1 MGLTPGGRPKNAG
14 RIEIMTRRNFVSA
27 AATVAAAAGARLSAF
42 QAPDREKAMQAILA
56 RIKPP
61 QFADRTFDIT
71 KYGASPGAEK
81 DSSDA
86 IAKAIDA
93 CAKAGGG
100 RVVVPRG
107 EFLTGPVHLKSNVNL
122 HLDEGS
128 VLKFS
133 RDMKQ
138 YLPPV
143 LTRFE
148 GTECMNYSPFIYAY
162 EQNNIAVTGAGM
174 LDGQADK
181 DHWWQLRAN
190 AKEDADALVAMG
202 DKDVPVSRRVF
213 GEGHNLRPNFVQ
225 PYRCNN
231 VLIEGISIRNSP
243 MWELNPVLCRNVTV
257 RNVKIATFGPNNDG
271 CDPEA
276 STDVLIEGCTFET
289 GDDCI
294 AIKSGRNRDG
304 RRIGVACEN
313 LIIRNCTMKDGHGGV
328 SLGSEGSGGIHNVF
342 VDDCRMDSPRLQR
355 ALRLKT
361 NSFRGGSYENVY
373 FTNITVGQ
381 VAEAVI
387 EVDFFYP
394 EYANREGRGGPFQ
407 PLVKNVVV
415 EHVTSQTSKR
425 AVYLRGYE
433 NAPVSGVRI
442 AHCSFNNVSQDDV
455 IENVKGL
462 ELDDVKRNGKEMK
475 A

>member
-1 MGLTPGGRPKNAG
+1 
-14 RIEIMTRRNFVSA
+14 MTRRRFVGGA
-27 AATVAAAAGARLSAF
+27 AAIATVAGYRLPAY
-42 QAPDREKAMQAILA
+42 QADRVKEILTRIRAPQFPDRV
-56 RIKPP
+56 
-61 QFADRTFDIT
+61 FDIT
-71 KYGASPGAEK
+71 KYGAVAGAQK
-81 DSSDA
+81 DSSEA

-93 CAKAGGG
+93 CSKAGGG
-100 RVVVPRG
+100 RVVAPRG
-107 EFLTGPVHLKSNVNL
+107 EFLTGPIHLKSNVNL
-122 HLDEGS
+122 HLDDGS

-133 RDMKQ
+133 PDSKQ
-138 YLPPV
+138 YLPLV

-148 GTECMNYSPFIYAY
+148 GTECMNYSPLIYAF
-162 EQNNIAVTGAGM
+162 EQNNIAVTGTGM

-181 DHWWQLRAN
+181 DHWWPLA
-190 AKEDADALVAMG
+190 AKSKDDADTLVAMG
-202 DKDVPVSRRVF
+202 DKDVPVSQRIF
-213 GEGHNLRPNFVQ
+213 GEGHNLRPSFVQ
-225 PYRCNN
+225 PYGCTN
-231 VLIEGISIRNSP
+231 VLIEGVSMRNSP

-257 RNVKIATFGPNNDG
+257 RGVKIASFGRNNDG
-271 CDPEA
+271 CDPES
-276 STDVLIEGCTFET
+276 STDVLIEGCVFET

-304 RRIGVACEN
+304 RRVGAACEN
-313 LIIRNCTMKDGHGGV
+313 IIIRDCTMKDGHGGV

-342 VDDCRMDSPRLQR
+342 IDNCRMDSPHLQR

-381 VAEAVI
+381 VAEAVV

-415 EHVTSQTSKR
+415 EHVTSQKSKR

-442 AHCSFNNVSQDDV
+442 AHCAFDNVAENDV

-475 A
+475 L

>member
-1 MGLTPGGRPKNAG
+1 
-14 RIEIMTRRNFVSA
+14 MTRRGFVSSA
-27 AATVAAAAGARLSAF
+27 AAIATGAVRRSRAVQL
-42 QAPDREKAMQAILA
+42 PDSTKQMQAILA
-56 RIKPP
+56 RIRAP
-61 QFADRTFDIT
+61 QFPDRVFDIVQ
-71 KYGASPGAEK
+71 YGAIAGAQEN
-81 DSSDA
+81 SSDA

-93 CAKAGGG
+93 CSKAGGG
-100 RVVVPRG
+100 RVLVPRG
-107 EFLTGPVHLKSNVNL
+107 EFLTGPIHLKSNSNL
-122 HLDEGS
+122 HLEEGA

-133 RDMKQ
+133 TDPQK
-138 YLPPV
+138 YLPLV

-148 GTECMNYSPFIYAY
+148 GTECMNYSPLIYAF
-162 EQNNIAVTGAGM
+162 EQNNVAVTGTGL
-174 LDGQADK
+174 LDGQADN
-181 DHWWQLRAN
+181 DHWWSMRAK
-190 AKEDADALVAMG
+190 AKTDADALVAMA
-202 DKDVPVSRRVF
+202 DRDVAVSQRIF
-213 GEGHNLRPNFVQ
+213 GEGHYLRPNFFQ

-231 VLIEGISIRNSP
+231 VLIEGIRIRSSP

-257 RNVKIATFGPNNDG
+257 RNVNITSFGPNNDG
-271 CDPEA
+271 CDPES
-276 STDVLIEGCTFET
+276 STDVLIEGCVFET

-304 RRIGVACEN
+304 RRVGVACEN
-313 LIIRNCTMKDGHGGV
+313 IVIRDCTMKDGHGGV

-342 VDDCRMDSPRLQR
+342 VDNCRMDSPNLQR

-373 FTNITVGQ
+373 FTNVTVGQ

-415 EHVTSQTSKR
+415 ENVTSQKSKR
-425 AVYLRGYE
+425 ALYLRGYPD
-433 NAPVSGVRI
+433 APVSGVRI
-442 AHCSFNNVSQDDV
+442 AHCSFLDVAENDV

-462 ELDDVKRNGKEMK
+462 QLEDVKRNGKEMNV
-475 A
+475 